1 MDAGIADE
9 LALVDCAMD
18 WFADTAA
25 WLLRYDTGRLLAP
38 VALVERP
45 AAVEFFTGRR
55 PELTLVA
62 VNVGAEVA
70 TKGDVAAIDKVEK
83 GNEVLIPVPAV
94 KIPRPSLTW
103 NTPSAV
109 VF

>member
-1 MDAGIADE
+1 
-9 LALVDCAMD
+9 MD

-25 WLLRYDTGRLLAP
+25 WLPRYDTGRLLP
-38 VALVERP
+38 NIALVERP
-45 AAVEFFTGRR
+45 AAVELFTGIR

-62 VNVGAEVA
+62 VNMGVEVA
-70 TKGDVAAIDKVEK
+70 SKGDVAAIDKVEK

-94 KIPRPSLTW
+94 KTPRPSLTW
-103 NTPSAV
+103 NMPSAV